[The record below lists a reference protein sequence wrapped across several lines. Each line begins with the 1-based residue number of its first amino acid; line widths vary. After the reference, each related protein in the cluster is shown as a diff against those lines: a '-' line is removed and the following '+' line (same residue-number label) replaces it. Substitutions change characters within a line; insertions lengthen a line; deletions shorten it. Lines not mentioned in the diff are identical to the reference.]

1 MRQGYKKAR
10 YKLSMSGEKNYTI
23 KKGDAMYVRYTFLS
37 NHSIHESLGGLCFWA
52 SDPIIEQS
60 W

>member
-1 MRQGYKKAR
+1 
-10 YKLSMSGEKNYTI
+10 MSGEKNYTI

-52 SDPIIEQS
+52 SDPLIEKS

>member
-23 KKGDAMYVRYTFLS
+23 KKGDAIYVRYTFWS
-37 NHSIHESLGGLCFWA
+37 NHRIHESLCGLCFWA
-52 SDPIIEQS
+52 SDPVIDGAY
-60 W
+60 